1 MAKHIVSGGMGDK
14 NDACQGTSYI
24 VIVYCFSYLSLV
36 LVSYEGLSLLVACR
50 HVAEIISID
59 KTESEGVRGNVG
71 GLIFVRCVRDE
82 VLAACWD
89 FIWQLSALMIQ
100 SQNLFETCLLI
111 NKG

>member
-1 MAKHIVSGGMGDK
+1 MMHAKVHP
-14 NDACQGTSYI
+14 TSYI
-24 VIVYCFSYLSLV
+24 VIVYCFSYLSLVFSYLSLV

-89 FIWQLSALMIQ
+89 FIWQLSALMIR
-100 SQNLFETCLLI
+100 SKNLFETCLLI